1 MLGESR
7 IQIESIKTA
16 DLTDRENF
24 LRHLVWQSTFS
35 MDEVNANRT
44 STCRNTVQG
53 KILLCDDA
61 GFVCLRD
68 DLLSNGCCPTKN
80 ERFICDSC
88 ETITSCC
95 TKYEVCVSCCLR
107 PQNKDVLT
115 SFVMNTINSLE
126 RLFGSIGDQ
135 FELCLSKCRTSSLSV
150 QHENT
155 YRDSEYKY
163 CFGSDPPRLRL

>member
-1 MLGESR
+1 
-7 IQIESIKTA
+7 
-16 DLTDRENF
+16 
-24 LRHLVWQSTFS
+24 

-107 PQNKDVLT
+107 PQNKVFTRTCIYVVSDLKIFTHLGRTDIIRDEYYKLVRTTFWFNWRPVRAL
-115 SFVMNTINSLE
+115 FV
-126 RLFGSIGDQ
+126 
-135 FELCLSKCRTSSLSV
+135 
-150 QHENT
+150 
-155 YRDSEYKY
+155 
-163 CFGSDPPRLRL
+163 